1 MATAKTENNKNT
13 VTTVTPP
20 PIAEKRKTRFTRR
33 YEMSTIFYAFDHSR
47 NLYYIFS
54 TFDHK
59 LQEILVLL
67 NHRVFQTGVEK

>member
-1 MATAKTENNKNT
+1 
-13 VTTVTPP
+13 
-20 PIAEKRKTRFTRR
+20 
-33 YEMSTIFYAFDHSR
+33 MSTIFYAFDHSR

-67 NHRVFQTGVEK
+67 NHRVFQMGVEKRDQDHLDLCRTPIHEQFDTGDITAVIRCEE